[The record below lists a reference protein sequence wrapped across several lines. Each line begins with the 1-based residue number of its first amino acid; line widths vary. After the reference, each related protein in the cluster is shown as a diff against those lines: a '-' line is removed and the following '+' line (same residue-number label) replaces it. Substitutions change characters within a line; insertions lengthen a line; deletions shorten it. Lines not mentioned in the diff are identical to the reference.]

1 MALTASPEVTP
12 VDTATR
18 SRRAWLADV
27 VFSVPEARWASAATV
42 LFVMG
47 ALAHLAGVPAWLYW
61 SIYLACYVTGGWE
74 PLIAGIQALQEK
86 TLDVDLLMIVAAI
99 AAAAIGQVFDGA
111 LLIVIFATS
120 GALEAVATKR
130 TTDSV
135 RALLTLA
142 PERAALVGG
151 DGVEEV
157 VEAAAL
163 MPGDLIVVRPGERIG
178 GDGTVVRGQSEV
190 DQATITGEPLP
201 VAKGEGDEVFAGTLN
216 GTGTVT
222 IRVDKHPAQSVVARI
237 VAMVE
242 EASATKA
249 RTQLFI
255 DKIEQRYSVGVV
267 VSTLLLLAVPLMLFD
282 AQFQPTLLRAMT
294 FMIVASPCA
303 VVLATMPPLLA
314 AMANAGRHGV
324 LVTAGAAVPLR
335 PVGTCRTTGPAGGS
349 ALMAMIQQI
358 LNAPTWVVLLVAGG
372 VVLAEDALFVGFV
385 LPGETAAILAG
396 VAARLGH
403 APLLAVVATV
413 VAAAVIGDSIGYEV
427 GRRVGPRVLRWPVL
441 QRRRAR
447 IDDAQDLLVRRG
459 GAAVFL
465 GRWVAFFRAV
475 MPALAGT
482 ARMPYRRFVVWNAA
496 GGLVWGVAVVV
507 AGYLAGA
514 SYAKVESG
522 MGRGAAVA
530 VGTVAITLLA
540 THATGTRR
548 HHRPRE

>member
-1 MALTASPEVTP
+1 
-12 VDTATR
+12 
-18 SRRAWLADV
+18 
-27 VFSVPEARWASAATV
+27 
-42 LFVMG
+42 
-47 ALAHLAGVPAWLYW
+47 
-61 SIYLACYVTGGWE
+61 
-74 PLIAGIQALQEK
+74 
-86 TLDVDLLMIVAAI
+86 
-99 AAAAIGQVFDGA
+99 
-111 LLIVIFATS
+111 
-120 GALEAVATKR
+120 
-130 TTDSV
+130 
-135 RALLTLA
+135 
-142 PERAALVGG
+142 
-151 DGVEEV
+151 
-157 VEAAAL
+157 
-163 MPGDLIVVRPGERIG
+163 
-178 GDGTVVRGQSEV
+178 
-190 DQATITGEPLP
+190 
-201 VAKGEGDEVFAGTLN
+201 
-216 GTGTVT
+216 
-222 IRVDKHPAQSVVARI
+222 
-237 VAMVE
+237 
-242 EASATKA
+242 
-249 RTQLFI
+249 
-255 DKIEQRYSVGVV
+255 
-267 VSTLLLLAVPLMLFD
+267 
-282 AQFQPTLLRAMT
+282 
-294 FMIVASPCA
+294 
-303 VVLATMPPLLA
+303 
-314 AMANAGRHGV
+314 
-324 LVTAGAAVPLR
+324 
-335 PVGTCRTTGPAGGS
+335 
-349 ALMAMIQQI
+349 MAMIQQI